1 MASPC
6 TLMGVEYLLGS
17 LMVSNMLIVFRSFHA
32 RDGFDD
38 WDIFVNLEYSL
49 SGVYCMLSWTA
60 GIRMLNQGIL
70 WNSCSNCLS
79 TTKDLWQHWSLH
91 IPGYQLQ
98 PMYQLYWV
106 LGHFLSWIVSTNWGT
121 KSWLKWLCCSWKE
134 MLFLLS
140 CVPLWVFLLEYIWI
154 SVFGPVETVIWPM
167 PGTLKRCRLAEK
179 IQ

>member
-17 LMVSNMLIVFRSFHA
+17 LMASNMLIVLRSFHA

-98 PMYQLYWV
+98 LMSQLYWV
-106 LGHFLSWIVSTNWGT
+106 LGHFLSWIVSTNRGT
-121 KSWLKWLCCSWKE
+121 KSWLKWLCCRWKE
-134 MLFLLS
+134 LLFLFVMCS
-140 CVPLWVFLLEYIWI
+140 SVGLLTRIYMNFSFWTSGDSNMAHARYSE
-154 SVFGPVETVIWPM
+154 EM
-167 PGTLKRCRLAEK
+167 
-179 IQ
+179 